1 MAAADVAPEGAK
13 LADAP
18 TDATEAPAAD
28 ASSAKGA
35 AEVAEKAPA
44 TDAHVAVPGEDLSMG
59 EEAEQRRIDRRSS
72 EPAYL
77 ALEQTLQERR
87 KEHEFLKFDEAR
99 DLLWEAL
106 EADRGPQEG
115 RPLVRSLCFTIG
127 RGLLAAIVLLLLLLL
142 TRSLFTEV
150 VARDG
155 LLLGA
160 GEEPVA
166 ALAVARE
173 SRSVTAAAALTPSIL
188 RNVRDVSLVHQG
200 VWRCLHISGVTKYSD
215 WHIWMEAADGSGV
228 RVRGGKAFL
237 RIGFLGDEEELQ
249 PSEDF
254 LLNESSNA
262 SNWTASVADAG
273 VEPTAFFDLILSI

>member
-1 MAAADVAPEGAK
+1 M
-13 LADAP
+13 LI
-18 TDATEAPAAD
+18 
-28 ASSAKGA
+28 S
-35 AEVAEKAPA
+35 
-44 TDAHVAVPGEDLSMG
+44 
-59 EEAEQRRIDRRSS
+59 QN
-72 EPAYL
+72 
-77 ALEQTLQERR
+77 
-87 KEHEFLKFDEAR
+87 
-99 DLLWEAL
+99 
-106 EADRGPQEG
+106 
-115 RPLVRSLCFTIG
+115 G

-160 GEEPVA
+160 GEEPCCC
-166 ALAVARE
+166 
-173 SRSVTAAAALTPSIL
+173 I
-188 RNVRDVSLVHQG
+188 G
-200 VWRCLHISGVTKYSD
+200 CLHISGVTKYSD

>member
-1 MAAADVAPEGAK
+1 MLRTLHAQDHNRSCGKAWEQLGLIYEKEQAYKDAA
-13 LADAP
+13 
-18 TDATEAPAAD
+18 
-28 ASSAKGA
+28 SHY
-35 AEVAEKAPA
+35 EKAWEFCNEASPA
-44 TDAHVAVPGEDLSMG
+44 VGYRLAFNYLKAKSFLAARYVPAINICQSVLKISENYPKIKKALKQP
-59 EEAEQRRIDRRSS
+59 EEY
-72 EPAYL
+72 PP
-77 ALEQTLQERR
+77 T
-87 KEHEFLKFDEAR
+87 
-99 DLLWEAL
+99 
-106 EADRGPQEG
+106 PQPFSLG
-115 RPLVRSLCFTIG
+115 RVLF
-127 RGLLAAIVLLLLLLL
+127 AAIVLLLLLLL
-142 TRSLFTEV
+142 TRALFTEV

-160 GEEPVA
+160 GEEPLA

-262 SNWTASVADAG
+262 SNSTASVADAG